1 MARDVDPRRTRKAQ
15 RLVERLKRAAETS
28 PDPLSNWEDQF
39 LAEVDERLGKYGSSF
54 RDLAK
59 GAPDEAVSRLQAQK
73 LKEIAAKASGKTKAQ
88 AEKRALKQAAKLEEK
103 RAKAR
108 EGRQGALK
116 RAKGRG

>member
-28 PDPLSNWEDQF
+28 SDPLSSWEDDF
-39 LAEVDERLGKYGSSF
+39 LVEMDDRLGKYGSSF

-59 GAPDEAVSRLQAQK
+59 GGAEDAVSRLQAQK
-73 LKEIAAKASGKTKAQ
+73 LKEIAAKTSGKTKAR
-88 AEKRALKQAAKLEEK
+88 AEKRAQKHAAKLEEK
-103 RAKAR
+103 RAAA
-108 EGRQGALK
+108 QK